1 MEKKTFFAQNEE
13 LVVLHDKCSPLFT
26 LCGRSGS
33 MWFDNRFPTLSEV
46 KARDNHG
53 QHSRITDDSDVVQVR
68 CAHVTV
74 SKMASSRSKQLL
86 HLHIFFQMPV
96 YYCFS
101 SPRLSA
107 DFLCCRSLPTAMLA
121 ALCFV
126 GSSQLLPSQPDIWR
140 SPGWTGVLVP

>member
-74 SKMASSRSKQLL
+74 SKMASVDPSSCCICTFFFKCPYIIVSVRPVCQLTSFVVGHCRQRCWL
-86 HLHIFFQMPV
+86 RCVLWVPP
-96 YYCFS
+96 S
-101 SPRLSA
+101 SSRLSLTFGEA
-107 DFLCCRSLPTAMLA
+107 LA
-121 ALCFV
+121 GLA
-126 GSSQLLPSQPDIWR
+126 S
-140 SPGWTGVLVP
+140 